1 LLPFFFA
8 ALRANAATAADYKQ
22 TGLLAQELGYPDQVI
37 RTGRAALVEG
47 HQLSG
52 LLYPAPVVDLSQDPS
67 GPLLLGLMR
76 QESAFNH
83 RAVSPPGARGLM
95 QVMPGTAESVAR
107 RLGLSYSID
116 RLTSDPHYNISL
128 GRDYPE
134 RMLDRYDGFLP
145 LALAAY
151 NAGPV
156 RADQWIQRYGDP
168 RRDIDPIDWMELIPF
183 SETRN
188 YVQRVLESYTVYHRR
203 LRPEDDPFVALP
215 TPVSYSPASEERLLR
230 N

>member
-1 LLPFFFA
+1 M
-8 ALRANAATAADYKQ
+8 
-22 TGLLAQELGYPDQVI
+22 I
-37 RTGRAALVEG
+37 RTGRAALVKG

-83 RAVSPPGARGLM
+83 RAVSPAGARGLM

-128 GRDYPE
+128 GRDYLE

-145 LALAAY
+145 LALAE
-151 NAGPV
+151 
-156 RADQWIQRYGDP
+156 
-168 RRDIDPIDWMELIPF
+168 EL
-183 SETRN
+183 
-188 YVQRVLESYTVYHRR
+188 
-203 LRPEDDPFVALP
+203 
-215 TPVSYSPASEERLLR
+215 RLLR
-230 N
+230 FGEKDIRMTAQILPERGGAALAGADDQKIRQASRGGIHVLRSAHPAQSQGRLMRNRRRFGFGRIHEDAASSARAPSRLARARSSLSR